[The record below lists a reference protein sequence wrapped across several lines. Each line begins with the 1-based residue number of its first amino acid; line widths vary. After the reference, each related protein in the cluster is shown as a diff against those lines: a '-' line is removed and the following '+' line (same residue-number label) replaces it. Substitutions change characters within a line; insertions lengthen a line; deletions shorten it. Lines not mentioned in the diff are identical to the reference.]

1 MEHMVKHIA
10 IIPARGGSKR
20 IPRKNIVLFRNR
32 PMISWT
38 ISAALE
44 SNVFDRVIV
53 STDDEE
59 IAILACTEGA
69 EVPFLRTV
77 HADDQSPVSAAVL
90 SALTQAENHYGHA
103 FETVTQLMPNCPLR
117 GATEIQ
123 AAWTNFKNGAHQF
136 QISAFE
142 FGWMNPWWAARMQS
156 DGQPDWL
163 FSEARSARSQDLDR
177 LFCPTGA
184 IWTASTQGLR
194 AHETFYGPGHVL
206 CTMPWQAAI
215 DIDDMHDL
223 EMAEALA
230 QIAADRKGS
239 PCA

>member
-20 IPRKNIVLFRNR
+20 IPRKNIVPFRNR

-59 IAILACTEGA
+59 IAMLACTEGA

-90 SALTQAENHYGHA
+90 SALKQAEIHYGQV

-117 GATEIQ
+117 GATQIK
-123 AAWTNFKNGAHQF
+123 AAWNNFKKGAHQF

-142 FGWMNPWWAARMQS
+142 FGWMNPWWAARMLNN
-156 DGQPDWL
+156 GQPDWL
-163 FSEARSARSQDLDR
+163 FPETSSAR
-177 LFCPTGA
+177 
-184 IWTASTQGLR
+184 
-194 AHETFYGPGHVL
+194 
-206 CTMPWQAAI
+206 
-215 DIDDMHDL
+215 
-223 EMAEALA
+223 
-230 QIAADRKGS
+230 
-239 PCA
+239 

>member
-20 IPRKNIVLFRNR
+20 IPRKNIVPFRNR

-38 ISAALE
+38 ILAALE

-59 IAILACTEGA
+59 IAILARTEGA

-90 SALTQAENHYGHA
+90 SALKQAEIHYGQV

-117 GATEIQ
+117 GATQIK
-123 AAWTNFKNGAHQF
+123 AAWNNFKKGAHQF

-142 FGWMNPWWAARMQS
+142 FGWMNPWWAARMLNN
-156 DGQPDWL
+156 GQPDWL
-163 FSEARSARSQDLDR
+163 FPETSSARSQDLDK
-177 LFCPTGA
+177 LYCPTGA
-184 IWTASTQGLR
+184 IWIATAQGLHKH
-194 AHETFYGPGHVL
+194 ATFYGPGHVL
-206 CTMPWQAAI
+206 CPMPWQAAI
-215 DIDDMHDL
+215 DIDDMHDF
-223 EMAEALA
+223 EMALALA
-230 QIAADRKGS
+230 QLAATRKG
-239 PCA
+239 